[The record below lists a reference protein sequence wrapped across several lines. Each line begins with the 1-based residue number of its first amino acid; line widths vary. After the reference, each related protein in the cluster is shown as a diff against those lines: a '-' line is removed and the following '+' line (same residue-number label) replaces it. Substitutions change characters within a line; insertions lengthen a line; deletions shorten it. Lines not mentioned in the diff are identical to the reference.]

1 MAALPYPKSSNPI
14 WEEWISS
21 PQAKMIMRGNN
32 PNSWRYY
39 QKGLRKK
46 ARRRYA
52 ANRVTLLF
60 VYMLLIGATYT
71 ASWILA
77 QGQRSDDGALNTAKW
92 ENVRPEKF
100 VKQDLPAL
108 LGRLNLNAA
117 TATQQYSIES
127 DGMRL
132 TVELPLDTGLQK
144 YIHDL
149 LRRSLTY
156 QAAVVVLKPKTG
168 QILAMV
174 DYERHPKGESE
185 NLSLKA
191 DFPAAS
197 LFKIVSAAA
206 AIEARGFTPSKTVV
220 FRGMKHTLY
229 NSQLRQKEGRYSR
242 KTSFRKAFAG
252 SINPVFGK
260 IGIYDLGRKSMA
272 EYADKFLFNRE
283 IPFDLPI
290 AVSSIRIPEDD
301 FGLAEIASGFNKRT
315 RISPVHAT
323 LITAAVANHGVII
336 EPWLVRRIKDESGA
350 VLYRARFSRLG
361 RPIEE
366 DTAKQLKTL
375 MKETV
380 VYGTCRKA
388 FLPLRRK
395 KLFKDIELGAKTGT
409 INDRD
414 DHYKYDWVTAYAL
427 PRDESRGICVT
438 ILAIHGKK
446 LGIRAAD
453 LARDIIRRHFI
464 P

>member
-1 MAALPYPKSSNPI
+1 M
-14 WEEWISS
+14 
-21 PQAKMIMRGNN
+21 
-32 PNSWRYY
+32 
-39 QKGLRKK
+39 
-46 ARRRYA
+46 
-52 ANRVTLLF
+52 LLF
-60 VYMLLIGATYT
+60 FYMVLIGVTYT

-77 QGQRSDDGALNTAKW
+77 DGERSEDGDLTTTKW
-92 ENVRPEKF
+92 ENFQPEKYG
-100 VKQDLPAL
+100 KQDLPSL
-108 LGRLNLNAA
+108 LRGLNLDGVTTMQRHPLN
-117 TATQQYSIES
+117 TG
-127 DGMRL
+127 GMRL
-132 TVELPLDTGLQK
+132 TVEVPIDTGLQK
-144 YIHDL
+144 YILAL

-168 QILAMV
+168 QILAMA
-174 DYERHPKGESE
+174 DYNKDPKGERE
-185 NLSLKA
+185 NLCLKA

-206 AIEARGFTPSKTVV
+206 AVEARGFTPGKTVV

-229 NSQLRQKEGRYSR
+229 NSQLRKTEGRYSR

-260 IGIYDLGRKSMA
+260 IGIYDLGRKFMV
-272 EYADKFLFNRE
+272 EYADRFLFNQE
-283 IPFDLPI
+283 IPFDLPVG
-290 AVSSIRIPEDD
+290 VSRIRIPADD

-315 RISPVHAT
+315 RISPIHAS

-361 RPIEE
+361 RPIGEG
-366 DTAKQLKTL
+366 TAKQLKIL

-380 VYGTCRKA
+380 IYGTCRKA

-395 KLFKDIELGAKTGT
+395 KRFKNIELGAKTGT
-409 INDRD
+409 INDLNDR
-414 DHYKYDWVTAYAL
+414 YKYDWVTAYAL
-427 PRDESRGICVT
+427 PKDESRGVCVT

-453 LARDIIRRHFI
+453 MARYIIGRHFLS
-464 P
+464 

>member
-1 MAALPYPKSSNPI
+1 
-14 WEEWISS
+14 
-21 PQAKMIMRGNN
+21 MIVRSNN
-32 PNSWRYY
+32 PNTWRYY
-39 QKGLRKK
+39 QKGLKKK
-46 ARRRYA
+46 ARRRSA
-52 ANRVTLLF
+52 ANRVMLLF
-60 VYMLLIGATYT
+60 VYLVLMGATYA

-77 QGQRSDDGALNTAKW
+77 HGDRSEDGPLTSAKW
-92 ENVRPEKF
+92 ENALPEKF
-100 VKQDLPAL
+100 GKQDLPPL
-108 LGRLNLNAA
+108 LGDLNLDAVP
-117 TATQQYSIES
+117 ATQHYPL
-127 DGMRL
+127 DTGGMRL
-132 TVELPLDTGLQK
+132 TVEVPIDPGLQK
-144 YIHDL
+144 YIHNL
-149 LRRSLTY
+149 LRRSLTH
-156 QAAVVVLKPKTG
+156 QAAVVVLRPKTG
-168 QILAMV
+168 QILAMA
-174 DYERHPKGESE
+174 DYKKVPEGERE
-185 NLSLKA
+185 NLCLKA

-260 IGIYDLGRKSMA
+260 IGIYDLGRKFMA
-272 EYADKFLFNRE
+272 EYADRFLFNRE
-283 IPFDLPI
+283 IPFDLPVG
-290 AVSSIRIPEDD
+290 VSRILVPVDD

-315 RISPVHAT
+315 RISPVHAS
-323 LITAAVANHGVII
+323 LITAAAANHGIII

-350 VLYRARFSRLG
+350 VLYRARISRLG

-366 DTAKQLKTL
+366 GTAKKLKVL

-395 KLFKDIELGAKTGT
+395 KRFKDIELGAKTGT
-409 INDRD
+409 INDPNDR
-414 DHYKYDWVTAYAL
+414 YKYDWVTAYAL
-427 PRDESRGICVT
+427 PKDESKGICIT

-453 LARDIIRRHFI
+453 LARYIIRHHFRS
-464 P
+464 